1 MFLCSGNV
9 APVLTFAALAAE
21 VGFESAAVSLR
32 APNEYNRQRFDGL
45 VSELRA
51 SPRMT
56 PDQRDRLSQVVL
68 VYNGQAVVG
77 CKFPAG
83 TESAERVIFCN
94 FSDQLC
100 LSYIH
105 ITFLKLDG
113 A

>member
-1 MFLCSGNV
+1 MQRKRRAC
-9 APVLTFAALAAE
+9 ADIRALAAE

-51 SPRMT
+51 SPHMT
-56 PDQRDRLSQVVL
+56 PDQRDQLSQVVL

-83 TESAERVIFCN
+83 TESAERVDFFATSATN
-94 FSDQLC
+94 
-100 LSYIH
+100 YVYH
-105 ITFLKLDG
+105 ISI
-113 A
+113 